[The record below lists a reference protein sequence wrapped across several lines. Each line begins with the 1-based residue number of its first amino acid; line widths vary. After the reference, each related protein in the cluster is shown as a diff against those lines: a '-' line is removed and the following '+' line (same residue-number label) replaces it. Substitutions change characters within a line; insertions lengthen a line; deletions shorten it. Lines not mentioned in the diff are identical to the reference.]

1 MTTFGSHL
9 REVRQR
15 RGMSLR
21 GLARQMNWSAPYLS
35 DIELG
40 KRRPPSEEKIW
51 EVSRILEIFPDQLHE
66 LARLERGPVKL
77 PLDAEHKEKA
87 KTALVLEKVW
97 SHLTEDEAK
106 QIRLA
111 LIETLLK
118 TDWDLCKICAAF
130 KTAGLHMSKDWLTV
144 KCLETCG

>member
-15 RGMSLR
+15 RGISLR
-21 GLARQMNWSAPYLS
+21 ELARRMNWSAPYLS

-77 PLDAEHKEKA
+77 PFDAERKEKA

-97 SHLTEDEAK
+97 SHLTEEEAK

-118 TDWDLCKICAAF
+118 NNWDLCKICAAF
-130 KTAGLHMSKDWLTV
+130 NTAGLRLSDDWLTV
-144 KCLETCG
+144 RCLRDCA